1 MELQPLIII
10 DNPQD
15 DSRTEKRVNVKL
27 TFRRGEILYDCAN
40 CAFVEGDIADT
51 QELEHARHQIQD
63 IIADGN
69 VDRVTRV
76 LALAHAEAV
85 EILFPFTN
93 ANVDGNDDLD
103 DMKEQPDEY
112 YVCLNLPAKF
122 SKTTVNL
129 LRHLIHEYLVCR
141 ILQDWF
147 SITYPSIAATW
158 QAKVEEVRQK
168 IKEAKAA
175 RTGFTKR
182 NMTPF

>member
-1 MELQPLIII
+1 MEIPSIII
-10 DNPQD
+10 TDSRQD
-15 DSRTEKRVNVKL
+15 DSGKRVDVTL

-40 CAFVEGDIADT
+40 CAFVEGDIADM
-51 QELEHARHQIQD
+51 QEMEHARHQIQD

-76 LALAHAEAV
+76 LALAHAEAA
-85 EILFPFTN
+85 ELLFPFTCS
-93 ANVDGNDDLD
+93 NVEDSDSLD
-103 DMKEQPDEY
+103 DVRIDPEEY
-112 YVCLNLPAKF
+112 TVALSLPAKF

-147 SITYPSIAATW
+147 SITYPKIADIW
-158 QAKVEEVRQK
+158 MEKVEEVKQK

-175 RTGFTKR
+175 RTGTTR
-182 NMTPF
+182 RHMSPF

>member
-1 MELQPLIII
+1 MDIPSLNIADYRL
-10 DNPQD
+10 D
-15 DSRTEKRVNVKL
+15 DSEKRVNATL

-51 QELEHARHQIQD
+51 QDMEHARHQIQD

-69 VDRVTRV
+69 VDRVTRI

-85 EILFPFTN
+85 ELLFPFTN
-93 ANVDGNDDLD
+93 ENVDGNDDLD
-103 DMKEQPDEY
+103 DMKLQPDEY
-112 YVCLNLPAKF
+112 SVCLNLPAKF

-129 LRHLIHEYLVCR
+129 LRHLIHEYIVCR

-147 SITYPSIAATW
+147 SITYPKIADIWA
-158 QAKVEEVRQK
+158 AKVEEAKQK

-175 RTGFTKR
+175 RTGTTR
-182 NMTPF
+182 RRMSPF